1 VRIEDYGLVG
11 DLETA
16 ALVGRNGSV
25 EWLCLPRFDSGACF
39 AALLGDEHHGHWRI
53 APAAG
58 GMASRRR
65 YRRNTLILEHEWDT
79 PEGTVRL
86 VDAMPPR
93 DEAANFV
100 RVVEG
105 VSGRV
110 PVRME
115 LAIRLD
121 YGASVPWVTRTADG
135 LSAVAGPDALRLRTP
150 VDTHGEDMSTVAAFD
165 VAPGD
170 RVPFTLDWHPSHR
183 PAPEPN
189 LAFHAL
195 EQTEAFW
202 QEWSEV
208 STYEGEWEDAVGVSL
223 RVLKA
228 LTYAPTG
235 GIVAAPT
242 TSLPEALG
250 GVRNWD
256 YRFCWIRDATLTLYA
271 LAQCGYAE
279 EALAF
284 RDWLLR
290 ASAGAADQLQ
300 IMYGV
305 AGERRLPEQE
315 LTWLPG
321 YEGAAPVRAG
331 NAAVDQFQLDVY
343 GEMLDLA
350 WFGFQ
355 SRRELQPIAWKRQL
369 ALMNYVE
376 TIARQPDEGI
386 WEVRGPR
393 RHFVHSKVMAWV
405 AFDRAV
411 RIAEGA
417 SLAAPLERWRRMR
430 EELRDEICR
439 EGFDAERNTFTQYY
453 GSHEL
458 DASLLIIP
466 ATGFLPPD
474 DPRVV
479 GTVEAVRRELV
490 QDGFVYRYSTGAKEG
505 SVDGLPGKEGAFLPC
520 SFWLCDALEA
530 IGRHDEAVSLFERLL
545 GVGNDVGLLAEEY
558 DPQAGR
564 MVGNFPQAFTHLAVV
579 TTAHRLSGLP
589 SPQRHRAVHAPA

>member
-1 VRIEDYGLVG
+1 
-11 DLETA
+11 
-16 ALVGRNGSV
+16 
-25 EWLCLPRFDSGACF
+25 
-39 AALLGDEHHGHWRI
+39 
-53 APAAG
+53 
-58 GMASRRR
+58 
-65 YRRNTLILEHEWDT
+65 
-79 PEGTVRL
+79 
-86 VDAMPPR
+86 
-93 DEAANFV
+93 
-100 RVVEG
+100 
-105 VSGRV
+105 
-110 PVRME
+110 
-115 LAIRLD
+115 
-121 YGASVPWVTRTADG
+121 
-135 LSAVAGPDALRLRTP
+135 
-150 VDTHGEDMSTVAAFD
+150 
-165 VAPGD
+165 
-170 RVPFTLDWHPSHR
+170 VPFTLDWHASHR
-183 PAPEPN
+183 PAPEPI

-208 STYEGEWEDAVGVSL
+208 STYDGDWADAVSVSL

-315 LTWLPG
+315 LRWLPG
-321 YEGAAPVRAG
+321 YEGAQPVRAG
-331 NAAVDQFQLDVY
+331 NAAVEQFQLDVY

-355 SRRELQPIAWKRQL
+355 ARREVQPIAWKRQL
-369 ALMNYVE
+369 SLMDYVE
-376 TIARQPDEGI
+376 GVARQPDEGI

-417 SLAAPLERWRRMR
+417 SLEAPVDRWKRMR

-453 GSHEL
+453 GSREL

-474 DPRVV
+474 DPRVI
-479 GTVEAVRRELV
+479 GTVEAVRRELLR
-490 QDGFVYRYSTGAKEG
+490 DGFVYRYSTGAEEG
-505 SVDGLPGKEGAFLPC
+505 AVDGLPGKEGAFLPC

-530 IGRHDEAVSLFERLL
+530 IGRHDEAVDLFERLL
-545 GVGNDVGLLAEEY
+545 AVGNDLGLLAEEY
-558 DPQAGR
+558 DPQAKR

-589 SPQRHRAVHAPA
+589 SPQRHRAVHAAA